1 MTVASSFLARRRAR
15 VRRGRF
21 RVIGRMTKA
30 EKRAL
35 EDAPDMVLFIAQ
47 WIAESPRGNR
57 STDRITKDQ

>member
-1 MTVASSFLARRRAR
+1 M
-15 VRRGRF
+15 
-21 RVIGRMTKA
+21 IGRMTKA

-57 STDRITKDQ
+57 STDRITNDHPAKAVTTIDAEIESHFG